1 MLINNQRGFTL
12 VEIIAVLIILSILAA
27 VAVPKFINL
36 STGDKMATQVV
47 AELTTREK
55 LTWMNIKL
63 GLAKADDTTIDALVF
78 SAVDYNIG
86 AQWIS
91 GPGKSGG
98 TINIDGT
105 TVVLQRTLANL
116 YNPAIWSR

>member
-1 MLINNQRGFTL
+1 MNNQKGFTL

-36 STGDKMATQVV
+36 GTGDKMATQVV

-55 LTWMNIKL
+55 LTWMNVKL
-63 GLAKADDTTIDALVF
+63 SLAKADDITIDALVF

-91 GPGKSGG
+91 GPGKGGG

-105 TVVLQRTLANL
+105 TVVLQRTSANL